1 MKALAVLAVLI
12 GVMAM
17 MRFVSLDSVDDQRAQ
32 AVALNYAIFRN
43 EVYLYV
49 FNGHK
54 IPGDIASTALSLPAG
69 WVMMRPWKAR
79 IEAGCLYVW
88 GAASSEEIEAAR
100 DIFWGSLAIGRA
112 DSGHLEPGHGGTT
125 PMPAFVPEGNLAS
138 AVSVE

>member
-17 MRFVSLDSVDDQRAQ
+17 MRFANLDSVYDQRAQ
-32 AVALNYAIFRN
+32 AIALNYAIFRN

-49 FNGHK
+49 FKGHK
-54 IPGDIASTALSLPAG
+54 APGDIASTALSLPAE
-69 WVMMRPWKAR
+69 WVRLRPWKAR

-88 GAASSEEIEAAR
+88 GPASSEEIETAR
-100 DIFWGSLAIGRA
+100 DIFWTSLTVGRA
-112 DSGHLEPGHGGTT
+112 DSGHLEPDHGGTT
-125 PMPAFVPEGNLAS
+125 PIPAFVPEGNLVS